1 MRLNTASPTFSA
13 AEIESS
19 RPRFAMKCLIT
30 RERGCVA
37 GLHARDLSATH
48 GAIPE
53 AGPRNRVDRG
63 WGPRDRSITR
73 EGENPFSSLGCRR
86 APGYWVTCGYWLIRA
101 TSNRRKPHAPCML
114 RDRVTELMINIE
126 LKVGITRAA
135 PL

>member
-1 MRLNTASPTFSA
+1 MFGLAIGVLLRWPVP
-13 AEIESS
+13 SS
-19 RPRFAMKCLIT
+19 G
-30 RERGCVA
+30 ERGGVA

-114 RDRVTELMINIE
+114 RDRVTELLINIK

-135 PL
+135 PLMCGGV